1 MYSEDQ
7 LLPLS
12 ALTDIVFCERRA
24 ALHQLEQIWQENR
37 ATVEGHIL
45 HDKVHDHGDR
55 VVRRREGEGR

>member
-45 HDKVHDHGDR
+45 HDKVHGGSPRFLDR
-55 VVRRREGEGR
+55 